1 MTRFE
6 IALFLFTWIVL
17 PLLAYWSYVP
27 PSMMWTFLVMTILLD
42 LSSFILKYITARIAA
57 RFADLKARI
66 ITRIFGE

>member
-1 MTRFE
+1 
-6 IALFLFTWIVL
+6 
-17 PLLAYWSYVP
+17 
-27 PSMMWTFLVMTILLD
+27 